1 MTYQS
6 ETDMIEAGIERDRAS
21 LASTIGALQERVSVE
36 HLAQEALGLVKTNAA
51 DYTRSI
57 DKAVRANPLA
67 LALTGAGIA
76 WLVLGNRKSDE
87 DEAHRSIA
95 RSQGDYGTRIRSH
108 GSASTMVD
116 PLSAADVT
124 GERDWS
130 ADIDSLRD
138 QATTKLHAVEA
149 DARRYASSV
158 GKGISEGLGKARDF
172 AAERAEVLSG
182 FAEDMKSGFRQGLD
196 DLTETARDR
205 IVAAREQAY
214 AAKIRAEGLARSG
227 ARDAGRLIED
237 HPLVAGVVALAVG
250 AAFAAALPRTRV
262 EDRAFGAESDRLM
275 QEANRLLRQERARL
289 GRVASGVA
297 EEVKDSARDAAKKL
311 SDDVSKASR
320 EAASALSETVADT
333 VDAAKERAGKEATK
347 PTAAS
352 VRSGEKHKTD

>member
-1 MTYQS
+1 MTYRS
-6 ETDMIEAGIERDRAS
+6 DTDTIEAGIERDRAS

-51 DYTRSI
+51 GYTRSI

-76 WLVLGNRKSDE
+76 WLVFGNRKS
-87 DEAHRSIA
+87 EADQVHVSSPHPRDHV
-95 RSQGDYGTRIRSH
+95 SQTRQA
-108 GSASTMVD
+108 ASTMVD
-116 PLSAADVT
+116 PLSAAEVT

-130 ADIDSLRD
+130 GEIDRLRD

-149 DARRYASSV
+149 DARRNASSV

-182 FAEDMKSGFRQGLD
+182 FAEDMKSGFRKGLD
-196 DLTETARDR
+196 DISEAARDR

-227 ARDAGRLIED
+227 VRETGRLIED
-237 HPLVAGVVALAVG
+237 HPLVAGVVALAAG
-250 AAFAAALPRTRV
+250 AAFAAALPRTRM

-275 QEANRLLRQERARL
+275 EEANRLLRQERARL

-297 EEVKDSARDAAKKL
+297 DEVSDSAREAARKV
-311 SDDVSKASR
+311 SDEVSQASR
-320 EAASALSETVADT
+320 EAASAVSETVADT
-333 VDAAKERAGKEATK
+333 VDAAKKRAGKEATK
-347 PTAAS
+347 PSAAS
-352 VRSGEKHKTD
+352 GGSGGKRRTD